1 VREAFDKGR
10 EVGRRSMLSDSAR
23 WVSLEPMLREIL
35 DELVLA
41 RMERDSELDKDE
53 DLEDL
58 PF

>member
-1 VREAFDKGR
+1 
-10 EVGRRSMLSDSAR
+10 MLSDSAR

>member
-1 VREAFDKGR
+1 
-10 EVGRRSMLSDSAR
+10 
-23 WVSLEPMLREIL
+23 MLREIL

-41 RMERDSELDKDE
+41 RMERDSELDSVTDE